1 MVILRGGGIHMAI
14 ISTLLGTIAS
24 LGIIAGI
31 ILLIVGAIKKKKYR
45 GGLITL
51 VSIVLFSIASFM
63 MPDEL
68 KEKYANQ
75 EQSKAETPDKDKRV
89 IDDDYDDEEDDDEYD
104 DDKRKKKTNAL
115 SSQQKK
121 TIKAVQNFPTFT
133 KEYKKLSRSTQKKTW
148 DKHLSGKKVTW
159 KGYVMEAKG
168 KKVYVWGGARY
179 NGQKWSKVKSSKKNE
194 AYQVFLAD
202 FGRSTPKK
210 ALKPGDKVTIKG
222 TLMSSG
228 DPKQNMHWKLHNA
241 KIGY

>member
-1 MVILRGGGIHMAI
+1 MAI

-89 IDDDYDDEEDDDEYD
+89 IDDDYDYDYDDEEDDD

-222 TLMSSG
+222 TLMSNG